1 LLNIDR
7 KVDSVQYSLSD
18 PPYAPHCDPKDFRWK
33 AFSLGP
39 ARLCLAGLFSHPDK
53 IYPFSYHFRLLACPG
68 LKQGCCVREVGT
80 PIGLRYYVPAPSL
93 RSVVSS
99 YYIFHADLPHYTD
112 VMRADLP
119 QLRFVV
125 RGSAIYDFLDGRRVP
140 APRISLLG
148 PTFGAYRFD
157 ATGPLLVLG
166 IGLQP
171 AGWGTLIRE
180 DASVYANRIEDAEP
194 LFGEILLRVLGVLE
208 GMDRHP
214 DMIAVADQLMGALM
228 MRVPEPNF
236 WFTSLTD
243 QWLASSRSPEVDA
256 LIGQI
261 GMSTR
266 QVERLAKRTYGAPPK
281 LLARKYRALRTA
293 AQLSKGAQSWTDV
306 AGDIFSDQSHFIRE
320 FRQFVGVTPNQL
332 VARPPLVMRLSL
344 ERRRAI
350 QALPELTQ
358 IT

>member
-1 LLNIDR
+1 MLGWAFFYLRQI
-7 KVDSVQYSLSD
+7 LSI
-18 PPYAPHCDPKDFRWK
+18 FV
-33 AFSLGP
+33 
-39 ARLCLAGLFSHPDK
+39 
-53 IYPFSYHFRLLACPG
+53 PFSYIIPGG
-68 LKQGCCVREVGT
+68 LKRGCCVRELGT

-99 YYIFHADLPHYTD
+99 YYIFHADLPQYTD

-119 QLRFVV
+119 QLRFMV
-125 RGSAIYDFLDGRRVP
+125 RGSAVYDFLDGRRMA
-140 APRISLLG
+140 APRVSLLG

-157 ATGPLLVLG
+157 AKGPLLVLG

-171 AGWGTLIRE
+171 AGWAALIRE
-180 DASVYANRIEDAEP
+180 DASIYANRIEDAEP
-194 LFGEILLRVLGVLE
+194 LFGDILLRALSVLE
-208 GMDRHP
+208 GVERHP
-214 DMIAVADQLMGALM
+214 DMVAVADQLFGALM
-228 MRVPEPNF
+228 MRVPDPNF

-243 QWLASSRSPEVDA
+243 KWLTSSRSPEVDT
-256 LIGQI
+256 LIDHV

-266 QVERLAKRTYGAPPK
+266 QVERLAKRTYGGPPK
-281 LLARKYRALRTA
+281 LLARKYRALKA
-293 AQLSKGAQSWTDV
+293 AAELSKGTQSWLDV
-306 AGDIFSDQSHFIRE
+306 AGDVFSDQSHFIRE

-332 VARPPLVMRLSL
+332 VVRPPLVMRLSL

>member
-1 LLNIDR
+1 M
-7 KVDSVQYSLSD
+7 
-18 PPYAPHCDPKDFRWK
+18 
-33 AFSLGP
+33 
-39 ARLCLAGLFSHPDK
+39 
-53 IYPFSYHFRLLACPG
+53 
-68 LKQGCCVREVGT
+68 RELGT

-99 YYIFHADLPHYTD
+99 YYVFHADLPFYTD

-119 QLRFVV
+119 QLRFLV
-125 RGSAIYDFLDGRRVP
+125 RGSAVYDFLDGHRAQSPRV
-140 APRISLLG
+140 SLLG

-171 AGWGTLIRE
+171 AGWAALIRE
-180 DASVYANRIEDAEP
+180 DANRYANRIEDAEP
-194 LFGEILLRVLGVLE
+194 LFGEILLKALGVLE
-208 GMDRHP
+208 GMDHHS
-214 DMIAVADQLMGALM
+214 DMIAVADQLIGALM

-236 WFTSLTD
+236 WFTSVTD
-243 QWLASSRSPEVDA
+243 AWLASSRSPEVDA
-256 LIGQI
+256 LIERI

-266 QVERLAKRTYGAPPK
+266 QVERLANRTYGAPPK
-281 LLARKYRALRTA
+281 LLARKYRALKA
-293 AQLSKGAQSWTDV
+293 ANELSKGSRSWLDV
-306 AGDIFSDQSHFIRE
+306 GGDIFSDQSHFIRE

-332 VARPPLVMRLSL
+332 VVQPPLVMRLSL